1 MEKQILN
8 INKTIIVSQ
17 VYKNTAA
24 KLSFTCVNEYCF
36 IETIIVHDYLN
47 VLMSINYVPVIAITR
62 ISVYLQA
69 LICVSYC
76 LRWKEQWDIWGAR
89 GSFASE

>member
-47 VLMSINYVPVIAITR
+47 VF
-62 ISVYLQA
+62 Q
-69 LICVSYC
+69 
-76 LRWKEQWDIWGAR
+76 
-89 GSFASE
+89 